1 MGLLSRNLGY
11 VSYLLGK
18 IENSKINLDNLLG
31 KVDNVLGN
39 IGNAF
44 GKMEFLLEKI

>member
-1 MGLLSRNLGY
+1 M
-11 VSYLLGK
+11 
-18 IENSKINLDNLLG
+18 ENSEINLDNLLG
-31 KVDNVLGN
+31 KVDDVLGN